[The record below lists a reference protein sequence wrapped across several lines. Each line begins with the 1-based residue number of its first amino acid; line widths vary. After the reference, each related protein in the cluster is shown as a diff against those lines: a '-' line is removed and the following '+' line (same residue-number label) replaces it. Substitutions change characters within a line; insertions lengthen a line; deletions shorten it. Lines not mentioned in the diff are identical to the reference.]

1 VRVRCR
7 APARTLCASIT
18 NALHYRWHWTSLLC
32 AASGGDFDSSLA
44 AKGITASCEYVG
56 VMAEAIEQ
64 RRGELFVTEDLDP
77 LRERQ
82 IGGDD
87 GRAAFVALGQQIEL

>member
-1 VRVRCR
+1 MDFLR
-7 APARTLCASIT
+7 
-18 NALHYRWHWTSLLC
+18 C

-56 VMAEAIEQ
+56 VVAEAIEQ
-64 RRGELFVTEDLDP
+64 RRSELFVTEYLDP

-87 GRAAFVALGQQIEL
+87 GRAAFIARGQL